1 MICIIYKCS
10 SKLTVS
16 VSKEC
21 GVFSLDEFLLAAR
34 CLSGSKLSSAEE
46 KSHPEPGP
54 EGRDA
59 IFKISWQFR
68 TQKSLM
74 SVVAFVTVLRRARDM
89 IWGGSVAGMSN
100 PCSQ

>member
-1 MICIIYKCS
+1 MS
-10 SKLTVS
+10 DSE
-16 VSKEC
+16 EC

-89 IWGGSVAGMSN
+89 NWGGSVAGISN
-100 PCSQ
+100 PCSQLSQ